1 MTLTLLFG
9 ALSAGAQP
17 APQPLPTPFE
27 RDTTYSA
34 TYRETMGFYAEL
46 AAQYPEQCSL
56 QLAGGTDAGAPLYA
70 FVLSPDGTLTPDS
83 ARAREKTVLLVNNGI
98 HAGEPCGV
106 DASMMLARDL
116 LSGRLLPGAWSEV
129 VLVIMPFYNVGGARN
144 RGAPSRANQN
154 GPRNPGFRGNARNL
168 DLNRDFVKCDSR
180 NAQSFNRLFAYW
192 QPHLLVDTHTSN
204 GADYQHTMTLI
215 ASQKDKLEPPLG
227 RYLETRLLPELYRR
241 MAAHGW
247 DMVPYVNTR
256 STTPDSGIDGFLDL
270 PRYGTGYAALHHC
283 LGFISEA
290 HMLKPFARRVRS
302 TYSLLENLLVIAA
315 DQGAGIRRAQAQAV
329 RHARSRKRLPLR
341 WALDTASVDSVLFR
355 GYAADHKP
363 SKVSGLPRLYYDRN
377 RPYERKIPYRN
388 DFKPVLEVSRP
399 TAYLIPQAYRRVV
412 DRLRWNGV
420 RLHRLRKDTTLEL
433 NVYTIRE
440 VQTTARAY
448 EGHYLHYEV
457 EVESQRMRRTF
468 FQGDWVAFTDQP
480 ALRYLVEVLE
490 PQAPDSFFAWNFFDG
505 ILMQKEYFSSYVFE
519 DEAARLLDAH
529 PDWRA
534 ELEARKRTDPAFAQD
549 ARAQLEWVYRRS
561 PYFER
566 TYRMYPVA
574 RWEGRP
580 RLPVEAVRGWE

>member
-1 MTLTLLFG
+1 MFLGT
-9 ALSAGAQP
+9 LSAAAQP
-17 APQPLPTPFE
+17 VLQPLSTPFE

-34 TYRETMGFYAEL
+34 SYRQAMGFYAEL
-46 AAQYPEQCSL
+46 AAQYPELCSL
-56 QLAGGTDAGAPLYA
+56 QLAGGTDAGAPLYT
-70 FVLSPDGTLTPDS
+70 FVLSPDGTFTPDS
-83 ARAREKTVLLVNNGI
+83 ARARKKTVLLVNNGI

-116 LSGRLLPGAWSEV
+116 LSERLLPGAWSEV
-129 VLVIMPFYNVGGARN
+129 VLVMLPFYNAGGARH

-154 GPRNPGFRGNARNL
+154 GPRTHGFRGNARNL

-192 QPHLLVDTHTSN
+192 QPHLMVDTHTSN

-227 RYLETRLLPELYRR
+227 RYLEERLLPELYRR
-241 MAAHGW
+241 MAARGW
-247 DMVPYVNTR
+247 DMAPYVNAR
-256 STTPDSGIDGFLDL
+256 GATPDSGIDGFLDG

-302 TYSLLENLLVIAA
+302 TYSLLEHLLSIAA
-315 DQGAGIRRAQAQAV
+315 EQGPEIRQAKARAIQ
-329 RHARSRKRLPLR
+329 HARSRKRVPLR
-341 WALDTASVDSVLFR
+341 WSLDTASVDSIRFK
-355 GYAADHKP
+355 GYAAAYRP
-363 SKVSGLPRLYYDRN
+363 SSVSGLPRLYYDRD
-377 RPYERKIPYRN
+377 RPYERNIPYRN
-388 DFKPVLEVSRP
+388 DFSPVLEVAKP
-399 TAYLIPQAYRRVV
+399 TAYLIPQAYREVI

-433 NVYTIRE
+433 NAYTIGE
-440 VQTTARAY
+440 LKTTNRAY

-457 EVESQRMRRTF
+457 AVESQRMQRTF
-468 FQGDWVAFTDQP
+468 YQGDWVAFTDQP
-480 ALRYLVEVLE
+480 AVRYLMEVLE

-505 ILMQKEYFSSYVFE
+505 ILMRKEYFSSYIFE

-534 ELEARKRTDPAFAQD
+534 ELEQKKKADPDFAQN
-549 ARAQLEWVYRRS
+549 ARAQLDWVYRRS
-561 PYFER
+561 PYYEPTHR
-566 TYRMYPVA
+566 LYPVG
-574 RWEGRP
+574 RWNGKAP
-580 RLPVEAVRGWE
+580 LPVKAVRGWE